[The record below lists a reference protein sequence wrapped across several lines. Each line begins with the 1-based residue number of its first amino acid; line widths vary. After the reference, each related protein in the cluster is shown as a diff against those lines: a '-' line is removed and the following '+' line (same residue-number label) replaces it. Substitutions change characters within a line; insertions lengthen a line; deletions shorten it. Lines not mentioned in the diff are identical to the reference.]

1 MIQEKL
7 RAAAGVLV
15 ILVFLTIGSGCAT
28 VTGGAR
34 DQHVKITSNPVGA
47 TVLVDGQPVG
57 QTPADVKLC
66 RKTEHNVEVAY
77 PGYDTAQTTIHRKL
91 NPWLFG
97 NILVGGPL
105 GLVVDICTDATHNLS
120 PDEINL
126 QLKNEG
132 SGARAQVPG
141 TRGEG
146 TGTRSTLAAN

>member
-15 ILVFLTIGSGCAT
+15 ILGFLAIGSGCST

-91 NPWLFG
+91 NPRLFDT
-97 NILVGGPL
+97 IPL
-105 GLVVDICTDATHNLS
+105 GDPLVMVVD
-120 PDEINL
+120 
-126 QLKNEG
+126 
-132 SGARAQVPG
+132 
-141 TRGEG
+141 
-146 TGTRSTLAAN
+146 

>member
-1 MIQEKL
+1 MSREKL
-7 RAAAGVLV
+7 RSGVGVLA
-15 ILVFLTIGSGCAT
+15 ILGFLMIGSGCAT

-126 QLKNEG
+126 QLKGEG
-132 SGARAQVPG
+132 SGARAQAPG
-141 TRGEG
+141 TRDKG
-146 TGTRSTLAAN
+146 TATRATLAAN

>member
-1 MIQEKL
+1 MIREKL
-7 RAAAGVLV
+7 RSAAGVLV
-15 ILVFLTIGSGCAT
+15 ILVFLMIGSGCAT

-57 QTPADVKLC
+57 QTPAEVKLC

-77 PGYDTAQTTIHRKL
+77 PGYETAQTTIHRKL

-120 PDEINL
+120 PDEIHL
-126 QLKNEG
+126 QLQNEG
-132 SGARAQVPG
+132 SGARAQGPRRREEGPG
-141 TRGEG
+141 A
-146 TGTRSTLAAN
+146 SATLAAN

>member
-1 MIQEKL
+1 MIREKL
-7 RAAAGVLV
+7 RSAAGVLV
-15 ILVFLTIGSGCAT
+15 ILGFLTIGSGCAT

-57 QTPADVKLC
+57 QTPAEVKLC

-77 PGYDTAQTTIHRKL
+77 PGYETAQTTIHRKL

-120 PDEINL
+120 PDEIHL
-126 QLKNEG
+126 QLQNEG
-132 SGARAQVPG
+132 SGARAQAPG
-141 TRGEG
+141 TRDNG
-146 TGTRSTLAAN
+146 TGARATLAAN

>member
-1 MIQEKL
+1 MIREKL

-15 ILVFLTIGSGCAT
+15 TLVFLMIGAGCAT

-120 PDEINL
+120 PDEIHL
-126 QLKNEG
+126 QLQNEG
-132 SGARAQVPG
+132 SGARAQASG
-141 TRGEG
+141 AKGDAIKT
-146 TGTRSTLAAN
+146 SATLAN